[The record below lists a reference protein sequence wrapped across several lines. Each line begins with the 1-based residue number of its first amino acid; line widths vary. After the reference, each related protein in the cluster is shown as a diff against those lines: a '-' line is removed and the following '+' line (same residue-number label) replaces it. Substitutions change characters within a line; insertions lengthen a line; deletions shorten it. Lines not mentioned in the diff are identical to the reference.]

1 MGNKTKISG
10 AIEMSKT
17 HGGKGSKPRPIDRK
31 AWDNSKLWGNLKKD
45 KNKIIFI
52 DERDDIPQEVLEQIV
67 MKRGK
72 ANE

>member
-1 MGNKTKISG
+1 
-10 AIEMSKT
+10 MSKT

-31 AWDNSKLWGNLKKD
+31 AWDNSKLWDNLKKD